1 MEVYPEK
8 ATEVGTAP
16 AAVYNAG
23 NLASCDVRMK
33 PGYQSTDSAPTLP
46 QEAGSELKLLITLAP
61 WYRGLLGNFRDLFSA
76 PESPPDSLSSSSAPF
91 WPDVFVRSPLPW
103 RRFAESAFLHGVSV
117 LALWGVVRLRPP
129 RPYRATPVVFSSA
142 DVLRYELSDYLPTLD
157 TGVQS
162 NAPAEKGDPANGP
175 QAIISVPPNSE
186 NRRQTI
192 VSPPALALNRD
203 TPLPNIV
210 AWTQPD
216 PRIPPAVTAAQVSDL
231 RQAGLPSSVVAPPP
245 EVERNRIVPLPVLSQ
260 AVIAPAPDV
269 GATLRTN
276 DAPAP
281 QSAIVRPP
289 PEIEAASLDRWHD
302 INVGRAQVV
311 SPAPQLPVAAQRAL
325 PVQAS
330 LANSTTSVVP
340 PPPRAEGTEI
350 SNQHGRLIA
359 LNVQPAA
366 AAPVAAP
373 NGNRRGSFAVDP
385 QGKANGAGTPDIPD
399 QRTRTSVSATKTFG
413 SGQNMAGVP
422 SGLFVGAR
430 PKAESTSTIGGEA
443 EPSDSEP
450 GSGDAGLMAKASVP
464 RVTASELSADQQSE
478 PERQVFGGRRSYAMT
493 LNVPNLNSA
502 GGSWVM
508 HFAEL
513 EDGTPKGDLLA
524 PVATRTVAPKYPLE
538 LMREN
543 VAGTVMLS
551 AVISSDGHVG
561 QITVLTGT
569 DDRLNEYAR
578 NALLGW
584 RFMPALRNG
593 KPVALQAVVKIP
605 FKAMAKTGF

>member
-1 MEVYPEK
+1 
-8 ATEVGTAP
+8 
-16 AAVYNAG
+16 
-23 NLASCDVRMK
+23 MK
-33 PGYQSTDSAPTLP
+33 PGSQPTDSAPSP
-46 QEAGSELKLLITLAP
+46 SQAAGADLKLLITLDP
-61 WYRGLLGNFRDLFSA
+61 WYRALLGNFCDLFSP
-76 PESPPDSLSSSSAPF
+76 PESAPLSLSSSSAPF
-91 WPDVFVRSPLPW
+91 WPDVFVRSALPW
-103 RRFAESAFLHGVSV
+103 RRFAESAILHGVCV
-117 LALWGVVRLRPP
+117 LALWGVIRLRPP
-129 RPYRATPVVFSSA
+129 RPSRATPVVFSNA
-142 DVLRYELSDYLPTLD
+142 DVLRYELSEYLPTLD

-162 NAPAEKGDPANGP
+162 NAPAQKGDPAHGP
-175 QAIISVPPNSE
+175 QAILSVPPNSE

-192 VSPPALALNRD
+192 VSPPALELNQE

-210 AWTQPD
+210 AWAQPD
-216 PRIPPAVTAAQVSDL
+216 PRIPPAVTAAAQVSEL
-231 RQAGLPSSVVAPPP
+231 RQAGLPSSAVAPPP
-245 EVERNRIVPLPVLSQ
+245 EVERHGIVHLPVLSQ
-260 AVIAPAPDV
+260 AVVAPAPDV

-289 PEIEAASLDRWHD
+289 PEVEAASLDRWHD
-302 INVGRAQVV
+302 INIGHAQVV
-311 SPAPQLPVAAQRAL
+311 SPAPQLPVEAQRAL
-325 PVQAS
+325 PAMAQAS

-340 PPPRAEGTEI
+340 PPPRAESSEI

-366 AAPVAAP
+366 AAPATAP
-373 NGNRRGSFAVDP
+373 NGNRRGTFAVDP

-399 QRTRTSVSATKTFG
+399 QRTRTSASATKTFG
-413 SGQNMAGVP
+413 SGQSMAGVP
-422 SGLFVGAR
+422 SGLLVGAR
-430 PKAESTSTIGGEA
+430 TKTDPTSTIGGETGPTDS
-443 EPSDSEP
+443 ERGSSDS
-450 GSGDAGLMAKASVP
+450 SLMAKASVP
-464 RVTASELSADQQSE
+464 RVVASELSADQQSE
-478 PERQVFGGRRSYAMT
+478 QERQVFGGRRSYAMT

-513 EDGTPKGDLLA
+513 EDSTPKGDLLA
-524 PVATRTVAPKYPLE
+524 PVATRTVSPKYPLE

-605 FKAMAKTGF
+605 FKATAKPGF